1 MSTPDTL
8 ARELGAID
16 DALAGLPVDP
26 DLTDLAALAVAVR
39 DERPLPDPA
48 FVRALDARAE
58 RGFPPAPRR
67 SIKWPRLTLPAL
79 GLAAS
84 ALLVVG
90 IVVALPRGSD
100 DGGASGGGGG
110 SKAADS
116 AASEGRP
123 TAGRN
128 TPTDTIIAGGRRRSV
143 ERSAELTLATRPG
156 NINRAAS
163 QIARI
168 ADELGGYVDS
178 SRITSRSRG
187 EFSLRVPV
195 RRLGRA
201 LSRLSAVATVRR
213 RTQYSQDY
221 TGGVRLFEDRLKD
234 ARAERE
240 SLLRQLARAIT
251 PNQTASIRARLRI
264 VSRQIV
270 GTRRELLHL
279 YSIVRRSSIHVT
291 LVADRRAG
299 ATTPKR
305 DDSGWTPGDAL
316 DDALRVLEVSVGV
329 LVVAAAVAL
338 PLGLVALIVW
348 LGLRQAARRRRERA
362 LDAV

>member
-26 DLTDLAALAVAVR
+26 DLTDLAELAVAVR

-58 RGFPPAPRR
+58 RGFPPAARR
-67 SIKWPRLTLPAL
+67 GIKWPRLTLPAL
-79 GLAAS
+79 GVAAS
-84 ALLVVG
+84 ILLLVV
-90 IVVALPRGSD
+90 IAVTVPRGSND
-100 DGGASGGGGG
+100 SGSSGGGGG
-110 SKAADS
+110 SKAPDS
-116 AASEGRP
+116 ASQPVPQSGRS
-123 TAGRN
+123 
-128 TPTDTIIAGGRRRSV
+128 TPTDTIIAGDRRRFV

-156 NINRAAS
+156 NIDRAAA
-163 QIARI
+163 QISRV
-168 ADELGGYVDS
+168 ADELGGYVAS
-178 SRITSRSRG
+178 SRITSGSRG
-187 EFSLRVPV
+187 EFSLRVPE

-201 LSRLSAVATVRR
+201 LRRLSAVGTVRR

-221 TGGVRLFEDRLKD
+221 TGGVRLVEDRLKD

-251 PNQTASIRARLRI
+251 PNQTASIRGRLRI

-270 GTRRELLHL
+270 ATRRELQHL
-279 YSIVRRSSIHVT
+279 YGIVRRSSIQVT
-291 LVADRRAG
+291 LLADRHAG
-299 ATTPKR
+299 GSADKP
-305 DDSGWTPGDAL
+305 DDSGWTPSDAV

-338 PLGLVALIVW
+338 PLGLVAVILG